1 MSSSSS
7 AINNE
12 KLMNDLRTVIADAE
26 ELLRLGSDQAGDQA
40 TAWRGRIQERI
51 DQARTTLS
59 QLQESVVD
67 RAKAAS
73 RATDDYVHD
82 HPWKAVGMAAGAGL
96 ILGLLIGR
104 R

>member
-1 MSSSSS
+1 MPSSSSP
-7 AINNE
+7 IDNE

-26 ELLRLGSDQAGDQA
+26 ELLRLGADQAGDQA
-40 TAWRGRIQERI
+40 TAWRGRIQGRI
-51 DQARTTLS
+51 DQARTRLS
-59 QLQESVVD
+59 ELQESVVD

-73 RATDDYVHD
+73 RATDDYVHE
-82 HPWKAVGMAAGAGL
+82 HPWRAVGVAAGVGL